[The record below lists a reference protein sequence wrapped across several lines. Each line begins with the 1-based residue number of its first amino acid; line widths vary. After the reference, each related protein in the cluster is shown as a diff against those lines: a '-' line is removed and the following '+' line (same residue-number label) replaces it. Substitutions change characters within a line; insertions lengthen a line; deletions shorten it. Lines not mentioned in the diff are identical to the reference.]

1 MPSRATRAG
10 GANRRSGSPAEPL
23 FPLSVLCRV
32 AGVPL
37 PGARRIR
44 AARIPP
50 PYHDL
55 LVHEE
60 SMTATLEHHFA
71 DVMDLRTLATFKNG
85 DSYFRRVLLVIA
97 RTGRP
102 VAMGASRVT
111 LSALAPRT
119 RARILRN
126 DEPLGRILHSE
137 GIDYISRP
145 SALLAITP
153 NTALMGAFW
162 MRDRD
167 TLYGRRT
174 QMLHQGKRIGD
185 VVEVLAPIPNV
196 PHD

>member
-1 MPSRATRAG
+1 
-10 GANRRSGSPAEPL
+10 
-23 FPLSVLCRV
+23 VLCRV

-44 AARIPP
+44 ASRIPA

-85 DSYFRRVLLVIA
+85 DNYFRRVLLVIA

-111 LSALAPRT
+111 LSALAPRA

-174 QMLHQGKRIGD
+174 QMLHQGQRIGD

-196 PHD
+196 ST

>member
-1 MPSRATRAG
+1 MPSRVTRTGADRRAT
-10 GANRRSGSPAEPL
+10 SWSDPL
-23 FPLSVLCRV
+23 FPLSVLCHLS
-32 AGVPL
+32 GVPL
-37 PGARRIR
+37 PGARRISP
-44 AARIPP
+44 ARIPP

-71 DVMDLRTLATFKNG
+71 DVMDLRTLATLKYR
-85 DSYFRRVLLVIA
+85 DDYFRRVLLVIA
-97 RTGRP
+97 QTGRP
-102 VAMGASRVT
+102 VAMGAARVKLT
-111 LSALAPRT
+111 AFAPKVRT
-119 RARILRN
+119 RILRN
-126 DEPLGRILHSE
+126 NVPLGRILHSE

-174 QMLHQGKRIGD
+174 EMLHNGKHIGD
-185 VVEVLAPIPNV
+185 VVEVLAPIP
-196 PHD
+196 PTHE